1 MTTALKRL
9 LKMNNTVKRS
19 LSGVLFLGVVLAGL
33 LINKYLF
40 ALLFIF
46 MEVCMLAEF
55 YKMTMGDRYPKSRLF
70 AIFIAVLTFC
80 IIFSIYSFHIPIK
93 FTAVIALA
101 LVGLMS
107 SSLFVNDKEDFHLFS
122 NLYTGLFY
130 IAIPLGLSNL
140 IVFDAQGNFSG
151 ILMVCFFC
159 IIWAS
164 DVGAYCF
171 GLLFGKNGKKLCPS
185 ISPKKSWAGFW
196 GGLLSAILVS
206 VILKLTGLFPHPMVH
221 CLILAIIMDVAG
233 VFGDLFESQWKR
245 ISGIKDSGSIIP
257 GHGGML
263 DRFDSTIFAIPA
275 GTAYLAILGLL

>member
-1 MTTALKRL
+1 
-9 LKMNNTVKRS
+9 MNNRVKRS
-19 LSGVLFLGVVLAGL
+19 ISGVLFLAIVLGGL

-46 MEVCMLAEF
+46 MEIAMLAEF
-55 YKMTMGDRYPKSRLF
+55 YNMTMGDRYPKSRFF
-70 AIFIAVLTFC
+70 AIAIAVMAFC
-80 IIFSIYSFHIPIK
+80 IVFSVYAFHIPIK

-107 SSLFVNDKEDFHLFS
+107 SSLFVEDKEDFHLFS

-130 IAIPLGLSNL
+130 IATPLGLSNL
-140 IVFDAQGNFSG
+140 IVFDAEGNFSG
-151 ILMVCFFC
+151 LLMVCFFC

-171 GLLFGKNGKKLCPS
+171 GLLFGKNGKKLCPA

-196 GGLLSAILVS
+196 GGLACAVLVS
-206 VILKLTGLFPHPMVH
+206 VVLKLTGLFPHPMVH
-221 CLILAIIMDVAG
+221 CVILAVIMDIAG

-245 ISGIKDSGSIIP
+245 IYGFKDSGSIIP

-275 GTAYLAILGLL
+275 GTAYLAILELL

>member
-1 MTTALKRL
+1 MA
-9 LKMNNTVKRS
+9 
-19 LSGVLFLGVVLAGL
+19 
-33 LINKYLF
+33 
-40 ALLFIF
+40 
-46 MEVCMLAEF
+46 
-55 YKMTMGDRYPKSRLF
+55 
-70 AIFIAVLTFC
+70 FC
-80 IIFSIYSFHIPIK
+80 IVFSVYAFHIPIK

-107 SSLFVNDKEDFHLFS
+107 SSLFVEDKEDFHLFS

-130 IAIPLGLSNL
+130 IATPLGLSNL
-140 IVFDAQGNFSG
+140 IVFDAEGNFSG
-151 ILMVCFFC
+151 LLMVCFFC

-171 GLLFGKNGKKLCPS
+171 GLLFGKNGKKLCPA

-196 GGLLSAILVS
+196 GGLACAVLVS
-206 VILKLTGLFPHPMVH
+206 VVLKLTGLFPHPMVH
-221 CLILAIIMDVAG
+221 CVILAVIMDIAG

-245 ISGIKDSGSIIP
+245 IYGFKDSGSIIP

-275 GTAYLAILGLL
+275 GTAYLAILELL

>member
-1 MTTALKRL
+1 
-9 LKMNNTVKRS
+9 MNNTVKRS
-19 LSGVLFLGVVLAGL
+19 ISGVLFLAIVLGGL

-46 MEVCMLAEF
+46 MEISMLAEF
-55 YKMTMGDRYPKSRLF
+55 YNMTMGDRYPKSRFF
-70 AIFIAVLTFC
+70 AIAIAVMAFC
-80 IIFSIYSFHIPIK
+80 IVFSVYAFHIPIK

-107 SSLFVNDKEDFHLFS
+107 SSLFVEDKEDFHLFS
-122 NLYTGLFY
+122 NLYTGLLY
-130 IAIPLGLSNL
+130 IATPLGLSNL
-140 IVFDAQGNFSG
+140 IVFDAEGNFSG
-151 ILMVCFFC
+151 LLMVCFFC

-171 GLLFGKNGKKLCPS
+171 GLLFGKNGKKLCPA

-196 GGLLSAILVS
+196 GGLACAVLVS

-221 CLILAIIMDVAG
+221 CVILAVIMDIAG

-245 ISGIKDSGSIIP
+245 IYGFKDSGSIIP

-275 GTAYLAILGLL
+275 GTAYLAILELL